1 MLKNYWYRLLSRLLV
16 FLYYHRVRVL
26 NGQLLPDG
34 GPVLFV
40 ALHRNGA
47 VDGYV
52 YKSQLPRVNF
62 LISVQLR
69 RSWIGRIFFGGI
81 EVARKKDKAT
91 DNPAEAA
98 DGNTAIDACADYV
111 RQGGELLILP
121 EGSSDLG
128 HRHLP
133 FHKGAARTL
142 ARLMEETRPLP
153 AVIPLGIHYEQAW
166 AWQSD
171 VEVVVGAPIDTN
183 LPPGSSPAER
193 IGLLHERITAALEAL
208 AVQAGD
214 AETLSRR
221 ERIAYA
227 ATLGNKRSYFAAQK
241 ALENGLPEA
250 EALTMKLERE
260 ILHSPKGQR
269 LWLHQGV
276 PLVPMQHAWAYPL
289 LFILLLPFAAL
300 ACALNAPPLL
310 AACWAGQRFSDGR
323 NTIALW
329 RLLIGF
335 PALAIWAV
343 LLLVMAL
350 WSHALVLWFVYLAV
364 SMIGIRFVRRVQKLA
379 ITLHN
384 WAFANSLREPLLAW
398 RVSLETCMR
407 TRNV

>member
-1 MLKNYWYRLLSRLLV
+1 MSSHWYRLLSRLLV

-26 NGQLLPDG
+26 NEQLIPRS

-52 YKSQLPRVNF
+52 YKSQLPRINF

-69 RSWIGRIFFGGI
+69 RSLIGRIFFGGI
-81 EVARKKDKAT
+81 EVARKKDKT
-91 DNPAEAA
+91 TTSETA
-98 DGNTAIDACADYV
+98 DGNTAIDTCADYL
-111 RQGGELLILP
+111 RHGGELLILP
-121 EGSSDLG
+121 EGTSDLG

-142 ARLMEETRPLP
+142 AQLMEGPHSLP

-171 VEVVVGAPIDTN
+171 VEVVVGDAIDTS
-183 LPPGSSPAER
+183 LPAKISSAEQ
-193 IGLLHERITAALEAL
+193 ITLLHERIAAALETL
-208 AVQAGD
+208 AVQAED
-214 AETLSRR
+214 VEAFSRR

-227 ATLGNKRSYFAAQK
+227 VTLGSKRSYFAAQK
-241 ALENGLPEA
+241 ALEDGMPEA
-250 EALTMKLERE
+250 ESLTLKLEQE

-276 PLVPMQHAWAYPL
+276 PLVPMHHAWAYPL
-289 LFILLLPFAAL
+289 LFILLLPFVVL
-300 ACALNAPPLL
+300 AGTLNALPLL
-310 AACWAGQRFSDGR
+310 AARWAGNRFSDAR

-329 RLLIGF
+329 RLLVGF
-335 PALAIWAV
+335 PAQVIWAG
-343 LLLVMAL
+343 LLLGLAL
-350 WSHALVLWFVYLAV
+350 WSHTLLLWLAYLVI
-364 SMIGIRFVRRVQKLA
+364 SIIGIKSVRRVKKLVIA
-379 ITLHN
+379 LHN
-384 WAFANSLREPLLAW
+384 WAFANSLREPLLVW
-398 RVSLETCMR
+398 RESLETCMR

>member
-1 MLKNYWYRLLSRLLV
+1 MLKNYWYRLLSQLLV
-16 FLYYHRVRVL
+16 FLYYHRARVL
-26 NGQLLPDG
+26 NAQLLPAN

-52 YKSQLPRVNF
+52 YKSQLPRINF

-69 RSWIGRIFFGGI
+69 RSWIGRIFFSGI
-81 EVARKKDKAT
+81 EVARKKDQAT
-91 DNPAEAA
+91 DNSAEAA
-98 DGNTAIDACADYV
+98 DGNTAIDACADYL
-111 RQGGELLILP
+111 RQGGELIILP

-142 ARLMEETRPLP
+142 ARIMEDTHSLP

-171 VEVVVGAPIDTN
+171 AEVVVGAPIDTS
-183 LPPGSSPAER
+183 LPADISPAER
-193 IGLLHERITAALEAL
+193 VSLLHERITASLEAL
-208 AVQAGD
+208 AVQAED
-214 AETLSRR
+214 AETFSRR

-227 ATLGNKRSYFAAQK
+227 ATLGSKRSYFAALK
-241 ALENGLPEA
+241 VLENGMPEA
-250 EALTMKLERE
+250 EALTLKLEHE
-260 ILHSPKGQR
+260 ILRSPKGQR

-276 PLVPMQHAWAYPL
+276 PLMPMHHAWAYPL
-289 LFILLLPFAAL
+289 LFILLLPL
-300 ACALNAPPLL
+300 AVTACVLNALPLL
-310 AACWAGQRFSDGR
+310 AARWAGQRFSDDR

-335 PALAIWAV
+335 PALAIWV
-343 LLLVMAL
+343 LLLLVMAL
-350 WSHALVLWFVYLAV
+350 WSKTLILWFAYLAV
-364 SMIGIRFVRRVQKLA
+364 SMIGIRSMRRVQKLA
-379 ITLHN
+379 VTMHN
-384 WAFANSLREPLLAW
+384 WAFANSLRAPLLAW
-398 RVSLETCMR
+398 RESLETCMR

>member
-1 MLKNYWYRLLSRLLV
+1 MLNNFWYRLLSQLLV
-16 FLYYHRVRVL
+16 FFYYHRVRVFNKHL
-26 NGQLLPDG
+26 IPER

-52 YKSQLPRVNF
+52 YKSQLPQVNF

-69 RSWIGRIFFGGI
+69 RSLIGRIFFGGI
-81 EVARKKDKAT
+81 EVARKKDKTTESPSETA
-91 DNPAEAA
+91 N
-98 DGNTAIDACADYV
+98 GNTAINACADYL

-121 EGSSDLG
+121 EGTSDLG

-142 ARLMEETRPLP
+142 ARLVECASPLP

-171 VEVVVGAPIDTN
+171 VEVVVGDAIDTR
-183 LPPGSSPAER
+183 LPSNISTAEQ
-193 IGLLHERITAALEAL
+193 ITLLHERITAALEML
-208 AVQAGD
+208 AVQAED
-214 AETLSRR
+214 AEAYSRR

-227 ATLGNKRSYFAAQK
+227 ATLGSKRSYFAALK
-241 ALENGLPEA
+241 VLEDGLPQA
-250 EALTMKLERE
+250 EQLAAKLETE
-260 ILHSPKGQR
+260 ILGTPEGQH

-276 PLVPMQHAWAYPL
+276 PLVPMHHAWAYPL
-289 LFILLLPFAAL
+289 LFIFLLPFVVL
-300 ACALNAPPLL
+300 ACTLNVLPLL
-310 AACWAGQRFSDGR
+310 AARWAGNRFSDGR

-335 PALAIWAV
+335 PALVIWAA
-343 LLLVMAL
+343 LLLGLAL
-350 WSHALVLWFVYLAV
+350 WSHTLLLWFAYLAI
-364 SMIGIRFVRRVQKLA
+364 SIIGIKSVRRVQKLA

-384 WAFANSLREPLLAW
+384 WALANTLRAPLLAW
-398 RVSLETCMR
+398 RESLETCMR
-407 TRNV
+407 IRNV